1 MGIGIRRIR
10 SFVPQVLA
18 APEPVVEET
27 PPVPQPKKARRKQPT
42 IPIMHEEALG
52 VRYADFGHLP
62 PEVWNQLVGAI
73 RDGLRSLCRTVDD
86 AYQANLEQQLGRLLD
101 QGIPDA
107 VYALGRDVMQGVL
120 SRERGYLG
128 SKLVCD
134 ACGDVLGFEGNKPRS
149 FLTRLGEI
157 TACRS
162 YYVGACGHSV
172 FPLDTLLG
180 IQEHDAL
187 PAIQEEIAF
196 LAADLSY
203 GKAVATVQRLLP
215 ITISN
220 QTVQRVTATVAGQI
234 QAEQEADRK
243 TAFGDPVNAAFPEP
257 VGVPSGPVAVV
268 AVDGGMC
275 RIRDQEDFSE
285 FKVGVLGTIN
295 PSNATP
301 DQPAPVEGKHYVAHF
316 ADADTIF
323 EYVNVEYHRL
333 GLHRCSVL
341 HILGDGAPWIW
352 SRGKELC
359 HEGQEYIPTLDY
371 YHVAEHLANLGK
383 VLFGS
388 EAQAANNWSKAMR
401 ARLDNDELDSF
412 FTELQ
417 SSLQWATR
425 QAGKERAEAV
435 RLELEYFQDR
445 RAMLNYKQCRER
457 GLPIGSGMVEGGI
470 RFVGKDRLHR
480 TGMRWHVTG
489 AEASRSAA
497 PTRAV
502 RETHSLNA
510 KRRKGRR
517 RSIPG
522 QQHGYKRRR
531 LPTIIS

>member
-149 FLTRLGEI
+149 FRTRLGEI

-341 HILGDGAPWIW
+341 HILGDGAPLDLVA
-352 SRGKELC
+352 RQG
-359 HEGQEYIPTLDY
+359 TLPRRPGVY
-371 YHVAEHLANLGK
+371 PNT
-383 VLFGS
+383 
-388 EAQAANNWSKAMR
+388 
-401 ARLDNDELDSF
+401 RLLP
-412 FTELQ
+412 
-417 SSLQWATR
+417 R
-425 QAGKERAEAV
+425 
-435 RLELEYFQDR
+435 R
-445 RAMLNYKQCRER
+445 RAPR
-457 GLPIGSGMVEGGI
+457 
-470 RFVGKDRLHR
+470 
-480 TGMRWHVTG
+480 
-489 AEASRSAA
+489 
-497 PTRAV
+497 
-502 RETHSLNA
+502 
-510 KRRKGRR
+510 
-517 RSIPG
+517 
-522 QQHGYKRRR
+522 
-531 LPTIIS
+531 